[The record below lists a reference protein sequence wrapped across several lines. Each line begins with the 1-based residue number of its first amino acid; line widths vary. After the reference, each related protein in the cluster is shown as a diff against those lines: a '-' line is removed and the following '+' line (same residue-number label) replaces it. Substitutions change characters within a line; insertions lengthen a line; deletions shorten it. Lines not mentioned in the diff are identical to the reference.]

1 MRVAIAGARL
11 AGFACAKYLTNAGNT
26 PIVLKRQEV
35 LSGKVFAGKDKDVD
49 GYETGLHTFFEV
61 YPNRLSLF
69 PEWGFDLLLKS
80 FGGEIQRSVN
90 QAVLKRP
97 QHKPGQTKSPATLYI
112 TGDDTNQR
120 PPIRMEWVVLSGK
133 LTAQAIVNSN
143 RQSVANNQPIG
154 VSR

>member
-1 MRVAIAGARL
+1 MRVTIAGARL
-11 AGFACAKYLTNAGNT
+11 AGFTCTEDFTNAGYT
-26 PIVLKRQEV
+26 PIDLKRQEV
-35 LSGKVFAGKDKDVD
+35 LSGKVVAGKDKDVD
-49 GYETGLHTFFEV
+49 EYQTDLQTFFGP
-61 YPNRLSLF
+61 YPNRSSLF
-69 PEWGFDLLLKS
+69 QEWGFDLLLKS

-97 QHKPGQTKSPATLYI
+97 QHKPGQTQSPTTVYI
-112 TGDDTNQR
+112 TGDDTKQR
-120 PPIRMEWVVLSGK
+120 PPIRMEGIVLSGK